1 MILNLEMNLRIGKRF
16 NSAHAI
22 TRNVLERVFK
32 EISQNLQEN
41 TCARVSFFIKLRQS
55 CHYIETSRLIDWFL
69 YDDNFDV

>member
-1 MILNLEMNLRIGKRF
+1 MPL
-16 NSAHAI
+16 HA
-22 TRNVLERVFK
+22 TFYVKVFK

-41 TCARVSFFIKLRQS
+41 TCARVSFLIKLRQS